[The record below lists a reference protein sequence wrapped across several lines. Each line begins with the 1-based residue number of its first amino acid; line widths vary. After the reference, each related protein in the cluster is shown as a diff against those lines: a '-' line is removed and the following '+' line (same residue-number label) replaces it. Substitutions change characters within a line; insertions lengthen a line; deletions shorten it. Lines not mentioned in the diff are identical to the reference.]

1 NITLSESYDTSNAK
15 EKHEKSFAGVTTSV
29 DIGVLGTVQG
39 LKDAADHM
47 NNKDGNNTV
56 INGILTGM
64 KINHLFNK
72 GENFINWLTGN
83 TGEKGNTTKGLSS
96 PLGGMGGSTK
106 DALANLAGASGS
118 VTVGFKTE
126 KTEASSQVSTAVTDS
141 IEGGRA
147 VNMQAH
153 KGSIHGVG
161 ADIIAGTNPIYV
173 LENDAQSGKITM
185 EAGEDIIFES
195 AQNTQSTQ
203 NSSESSSMSVGTG
216 YGTGGAG
223 ATGSASFSQGEGSSE
238 EVQHKN
244 SHIIGTGTVHTTS
257 GANTTLAG
265 AVVSGE
271 RVEMEVGGDF
281 AITSRSDTGQT
292 SSKQNSVSV
301 GFGAGQTGGGGSMSA
316 SFQKDK
322 SSSDY
327 HSVVEQSGIKA
338 GDGGFNIIV
347 KDKTTLTG
355 GIIASTAPA
364 DKNSLTTGSIST
376 SDISNSAHA
385 KASSHGF
392 SISGNDTIKNI
403 AKNVLNHGK
412 AKDGAEGETKSAIS
426 DGTIILTDTT
436 GQRAMG
442 QDAGQII
449 GSLNRNTAAAHQ
461 AVGQLDVAPLEGA
474 VHNRVDMINDLS
486 DEGLGYW
493 DKVRE
498 VANVKEHPVGEIL
511 HDENGNVLYLTDEN
525 GKPIKDSDGEYIT
538 LYHFLNAE
546 DEQHLQAGSDGN
558 RRMFYNGIFN
568 TPDEAAGNAV
578 HLADNEH
585 EPLYFT
591 YHPQAKDRLV
601 EYGVAIYEYFGRWS
615 NSTKK
620 LQDFIYRYGNT
631 GAIVSAHSRGSLTVG
646 NGMRDFEQRG
656 IHGIAEK
663 TDIYLFGPADNSQS
677 IANALYYVSDGKKD
691 HIYLQNHIFDPIGT
705 GFGHNPPTA
714 YKVPLR
720 LPYAIFPPATPMI
733 EQGGAFI
740 GHNPS
745 THKCYGNAGKK
756 CQDNYGIHHNAK
768 IYAPYAILD
777 NLGLG
782 YLWRKK

>member
-1 NITLSESYDTSNAK
+1 NMDAGNNITLSESYDTSNAK

-39 LKDAADHM
+39 LKDSADRM

-72 GENFINWLTGN
+72 GRNFINWLTGN
-83 TGEKGNTTKGLSS
+83 TGEKGNITKGLSS
-96 PLGGMGGSTK
+96 SLGGMGGSTK
-106 DALANLAGASGS
+106 DVLANMAGASGS

-173 LENDAQSGKITM
+173 LDNDAQSGNITM
-185 EAGEDIIFES
+185 EAGQHITFES

-223 ATGSASFSQGEGSSE
+223 ATGSAAFSQGEGSSE

-244 SHIIGTGTVHTTS
+244 SHIIGSGTVHTTS

-281 AITSRSDTGQT
+281 AITSRSDTGQS

-376 SDISNSAHA
+376 SDINNSAHA

-412 AKDGAEGETKSAIS
+412 AKDAAEGETKSAIS

-449 GSLNRNTAAAHQ
+449 DALNRNTATAHQ
-461 AVGQLDVAPLEGA
+461 AVEQLDVAPLEEV
-474 VHNRVDMINDLS
+474 VHNRLDMINDLS
-486 DEGLGYW
+486 DEGLGYF
-493 DKVRE
+493 DKIYKIT
-498 VANVKEHPVGEIL
+498 NVKEHPVGEVL
-511 HDENGNVLYLTDEN
+511 HDENGKVLYLTDEN
-525 GKPIKDSDGEYIT
+525 GKPIKGSDGKYIT
-538 LYHFLNAE
+538 LYHFLKPE
-546 DEQHLQAGSDGN
+546 EEKHLQKSPNGAVY
-558 RRMFYNGIFN
+558 MFYNGIFN
-568 TPDEAAGNAV
+568 SPDDAAGNAV
-578 HLADNEH
+578 QLAVN
-585 EPLYFT
+585 
-591 YHPQAKDRLV
+591 K
-601 EYGVAIYEYFGRWS
+601 
-615 NSTKK
+615 N
-620 LQDFIYRYGNT
+620 
-631 GAIVSAHSRGSLTVG
+631 
-646 NGMRDFEQRG
+646 
-656 IHGIAEK
+656 
-663 TDIYLFGPADNSQS
+663 
-677 IANALYYVSDGKKD
+677 
-691 HIYLQNHIFDPIGT
+691 
-705 GFGHNPPTA
+705 
-714 YKVPLR
+714 
-720 LPYAIFPPATPMI
+720 
-733 EQGGAFI
+733 
-740 GHNPS
+740 
-745 THKCYGNAGKK
+745 
-756 CQDNYGIHHNAK
+756 
-768 IYAPYAILD
+768 
-777 NLGLG
+777 
-782 YLWRKK
+782 